1 MNSSDSER
9 DSQFSNTSG
18 SSAEERQPAEG
29 TDGLSSD
36 EAMGLHRSVSRR
48 GFLGTLG
55 MAFMGALGAKLPG
68 LGSDGVSSEGGAG
81 WGLVSEAEAQ
91 TSGSSSRSAFA
102 ARKTF
107 ITSVRN
113 ALQSDNLRRSF
124 PSNPNDFSKDVAPY
138 TTNFTKGL
146 PHNEFG
152 EVDPAAYKKLLTAL
166 RSGRPADFERITLG
180 GAKRL
185 KNPLAAH
192 AVSFDTL
199 DAYQYRFSKAP
210 PAVGSSTMAAEVAE
224 LYWMALNRDTNF
236 TDYGTNAVTSAAA
249 SDLTQFSSGA
259 QPKSNGAVTTDLLY
273 RINLQDGLTGPFIS
287 QLLYADI
294 PLGNRVINH
303 KIRTVVAN
311 TDYLTSF
318 DAWKN
323 IQDGML
329 IGNDAFDPT
338 DRYVRNG
345 RDLAEC
351 FHNDRF
357 PHIFEQLGFILQFG
371 YGIPFSGGHPYNRY
385 SKTTGF
391 ATFDYFHLQCL
402 LAEVAK
408 RAMWT
413 EFVRKWQVW
422 RRLRPEEYGGLVHNK
437 IVNSRDSGIALDI
450 LLSDSLDRTFS
461 KYGSYLLPQAY
472 PEGSPGHPAYG
483 SGHSVAAGACAT
495 ILKMWFDEEAEIPS
509 PKVASADGLSL
520 VNYTGPDA
528 GALTVRSEINKYAY
542 NVAQGRMF
550 SGVHYRS
557 DTEEGLLLG
566 EQVAITYMENQR
578 RAFSEKFDFTFTR
591 FNGTTKT
598 IRN

>member
-1 MNSSDSER
+1 MNSSGSEKDNQVLDSN
-9 DSQFSNTSG
+9 NTG
-18 SSAEERQPAEG
+18 SELQQQDGA
-29 TDGLSSD
+29 DGLPSD
-36 EAMGLHRSVSRR
+36 EAEGLSRAVSRR
-48 GFLGTLG
+48 GFLSTLG
-55 MAFMGALGAKLPG
+55 MAFMGALGAKMPS
-68 LGSDGVSSEGGAG
+68 LGSGSASNGDGAG
-81 WGLVSEAEAQ
+81 WGLIDDAEAQ
-91 TSGSSSRSAFA
+91 TTGSTPRTAFA

-113 ALQSDNLRRSF
+113 ALLSDNLRRSF

-138 TTNFTKGL
+138 TSNFTKGL

-152 EVDPAAYKKLLTAL
+152 EVDPAAYRQLLTAL
-166 RSGRPADFERITLG
+166 RSGRPTDFERITLG
-180 GAKRL
+180 GSKRL
-185 KNPLAAH
+185 KNPLAAY

-210 PAVGSSTMAAEVAE
+210 PAVNSQQMAAEVAE
-224 LYWMALNRDTNF
+224 LYWMALSRDTNF
-236 TDYGTNAVTSAAA
+236 IDYGGSALTSAAA
-249 SDLTQFSSGA
+249 GDLSQFAQGA

-273 RINLQDGLTGPFIS
+273 RINLQDGSTGPMIS

-294 PLGNRVINH
+294 PLGNKVINH
-303 KIRTVVAN
+303 KFRTVIAN

-318 DAWKN
+318 DAWKST
-323 IQDGML
+323 QDGML
-329 IGNDAFDPT
+329 IGNDAFDST
-338 DRYVRNG
+338 ERYVRNG
-345 RDLAEC
+345 RDLAEV

-357 PHIFEQLGFILQFG
+357 PNIFEQLGFILQFG

-422 RRLRPEEYGGLVHNK
+422 RRLRPEAYGGLVHNK
-437 IVNSRDSGIALDI
+437 IVNSRDTNIALDI
-450 LLSDSLDRTFS
+450 LLTGALDRTFS

-472 PEGSPGHPAYG
+472 PEGSPGHPSYG

-495 ILKMWFDEEAEIPS
+495 ILKMWFDEEATIPS

-520 VNYTGPDA
+520 VNYTGADA
-528 GALTVRSEINKYAY
+528 GSLTVRSEVNKYAY

-550 SGVHYRS
+550 GGIHYRS
-557 DTEEGLLLG
+557 DCEEGLLLG